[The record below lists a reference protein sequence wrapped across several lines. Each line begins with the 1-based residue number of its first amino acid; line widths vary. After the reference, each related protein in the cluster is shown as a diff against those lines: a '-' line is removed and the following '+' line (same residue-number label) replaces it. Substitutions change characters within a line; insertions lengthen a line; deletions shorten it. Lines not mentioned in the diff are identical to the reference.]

1 MIIETMLDIV
11 FRIVEGVLSI
21 LPNFSWSVENSFFSS
36 ALDLLRVACYLL
48 PMGTVVSIITIIN
61 LLLIFRIAISI
72 IKTIWEL
79 LPLV

>member
-1 MIIETMLDIV
+1 MIVETMLDLV
-11 FRIVEGVLSI
+11 FKIVEGVLSI

-36 ALDLLRVACYLL
+36 ALDLIRVACYLL

-61 LLLIFRIAISI
+61 LLLVIRIAIAI
-72 IKTIWEL
+72 IKTIWDL

>member
-1 MIIETMLDIV
+1 MVVETLMNLV
-11 FRIVEGVLSI
+11 FGIVEGVLSI

-36 ALDLLRVACYLL
+36 ALDLIRVACYLL

-61 LLLIFRIAISI
+61 LLLVIRIAIAI
-72 IKTIWEL
+72 IKTIWDL